1 MKSPATGGGFMFCGN
16 YPGKNTT
23 ITFKNGTVMNYP
35 TTAMLLRDFTDVV
48 DGETFYQKFVTGN
61 AQKQQQ
67 PTKSAVADHTT
78 IKRMSDI
85 PASGRIKDPYPTP
98 LYSTDDYA
106 ISGYF
111 MNVPGFESV
120 AVLTLRSFSPV
131 DIRSFQSNLTEFL
144 HICVLHGKEHL
155 ILDIQSNGGGN
166 IGLGYDVFKQLFPDT
181 EPYAAGNL
189 RSHDQLS
196 VMGEFFTQRAHDVLR
211 DTGSIQNYTAVGGYS
226 FFDARAFNN
235 SSGQKFDSWDKFNG
249 PILRHGDNFTNLALL
264 DIENTDYENYLSGI
278 TFNEPPIQPFLR
290 ENIIILAD
298 GDCASTCDTFMH
310 LMKWQGRVK
319 TIVGGGRPNP
329 GPMQFVGGVKA
340 RRKLSIGYLVYMVQ
354 QFYTIAPKEIQE
366 KANQTKLKEVF
377 ESGDYLAHRS
387 DGSFSLNLGNG
398 IVKDD
403 ATLTPLQFVYEA
415 ADCRFWWRPEYFFD
429 ITHLWALVAGT
440 AFGLNNT
447 EKWAACVEGSTNH
460 PSSVTGGGRLV
471 SDSAPAIAN
480 ETSQPGSEGASS
492 TDKSNQSAVGKA
504 EPQGGG
510 SKNSANTI
518 AHSMA
523 FWFTALIFGSI
534 INML

>member
-1 MKSPATGGGFMFCGN
+1 
-16 YPGKNTT
+16 
-23 ITFKNGTVMNYP
+23 
-35 TTAMLLRDFTDVV
+35 
-48 DGETFYQKFVTGN
+48 
-61 AQKQQQ
+61 
-67 PTKSAVADHTT
+67 
-78 IKRMSDI
+78 
-85 PASGRIKDPYPTP
+85 
-98 LYSTDDYA
+98 
-106 ISGYF
+106 
-111 MNVPGFESV
+111 
-120 AVLTLRSFSPV
+120 
-131 DIRSFQSNLTEFL
+131 
-144 HICVLHGKEHL
+144 
-155 ILDIQSNGGGN
+155 
-166 IGLGYDVFKQLFPDT
+166 
-181 EPYAAGNL
+181 
-189 RSHDQLS
+189 
-196 VMGEFFTQRAHDVLR
+196 
-211 DTGSIQNYTAVGGYS
+211 
-226 FFDARAFNN
+226 
-235 SSGQKFDSWDKFNG
+235 
-249 PILRHGDNFTNLALL
+249 
-264 DIENTDYENYLSGI
+264 
-278 TFNEPPIQPFLR
+278 
-290 ENIIILAD
+290 
-298 GDCASTCDTFMH
+298 
-310 LMKWQGRVK
+310 MKWQGRVK

-440 AFGLNNT
+440 AFGLNST

-460 PSSVTGGGRLV
+460 SSSVTGGGRLV
-471 SDSAPAIAN
+471 FDSAPAIAN

-510 SKNSANTI
+510 SKNSTNTI
-518 AHSMA
+518 AHSTA

-534 INML
+534 LNML